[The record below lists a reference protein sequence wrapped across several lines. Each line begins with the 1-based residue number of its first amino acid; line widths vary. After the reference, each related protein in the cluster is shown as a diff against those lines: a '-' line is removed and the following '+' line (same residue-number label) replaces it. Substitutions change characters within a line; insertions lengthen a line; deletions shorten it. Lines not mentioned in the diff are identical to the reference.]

1 MQISKYEIV
10 CIIGKDAYGVEY
22 KSRNKE
28 NNEFVP
34 FYRAKSNRNMYQ
46 YALAFRVV
54 IEVSAAI
61 GFQFSKFCRSSCSR
75 LRGRQLCQSGS

>member
-28 NNEFVP
+28 NNEFVTI
-34 FYRAKSNRNMYQ
+34 K
-46 YALAFRVV
+46 
-54 IEVSAAI
+54 
-61 GFQFSKFCRSSCSR
+61 KFKETED
-75 LRGRQLCQSGS
+75 